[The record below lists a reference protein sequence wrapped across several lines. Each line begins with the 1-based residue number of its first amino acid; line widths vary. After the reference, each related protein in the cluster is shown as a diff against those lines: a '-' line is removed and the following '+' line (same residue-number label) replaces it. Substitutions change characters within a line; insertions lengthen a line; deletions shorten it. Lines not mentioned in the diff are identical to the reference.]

1 MISGQKFHP
10 ISKMEN
16 FLNRKM
22 NMINI
27 GDKVTYSNIYNEK
40 RVGEILEVCSDMDS
54 YEDMR
59 LKDGVPYYY
68 SKKLTKFVPVK
79 PKNMETVYLTLKTI
93 RGKTDYILFNDN
105 FVSEE

>member
-1 MISGQKFHP
+1 
-10 ISKMEN
+10 
-16 FLNRKM
+16 M

-27 GDKVTYSNIYNEK
+27 GDKVTYSNIYKEK
-40 RVGEILEVCSDMDS
+40 RVGKILEVCSDMDS
-54 YEDMR
+54 YEEMR

-79 PKNMETVYLTLKTI
+79 PKNMKTVYLTLKTALG
-93 RGKTDYILFNDN
+93 RTDYILFEDN